1 LYVFV
6 KQQEEKEVI
15 MHEQIFSFAHTNSH
29 SNSNS
34 SDNSN
39 VKRSHQRKLSENN
52 KSQQHTN
59 EMISRS
65 DIKRSTMGIKHSG
78 IKRLIKVELYEN
90 ERWWVFI
97 GWTKN
102 VVMNEVQLWC
112 KVSEPR
118 IYCDKPE
125 IESQYNWI
133 DEWKIETTDNT
144 DDDGWEYS
152 IDFDSLFS
160 KTDTGKYVRR
170 RKWVRYAN

>member
-1 LYVFV
+1 M
-6 KQQEEKEVI
+6 I
-15 MHEQIFSFAHTNSH
+15 T
-29 SNSNS
+29 
-34 SDNSN
+34 
-39 VKRSHQRKLSENN
+39 RSES
-52 KSQQHTN
+52 
-59 EMISRS
+59 
-65 DIKRSTMGIKHSG
+65 KRSTMGINHSG

-90 ERWWVFI
+90 ERWWVFV

-118 IYCDKPE
+118 IYCDKSE

-152 IDFDSLFS
+152 LDFDSSFS